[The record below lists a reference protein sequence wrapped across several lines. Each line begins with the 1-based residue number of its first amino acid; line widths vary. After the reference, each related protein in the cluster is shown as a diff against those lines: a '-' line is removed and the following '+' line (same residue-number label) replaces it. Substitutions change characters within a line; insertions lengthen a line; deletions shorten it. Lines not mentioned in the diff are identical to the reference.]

1 MPVADLDRRI
11 VGEESQLAVHA
22 AIKKIRVF
30 KLHRSAEAGYDL
42 KEDRGW

>member
-1 MPVADLDRRI
+1 MPVADLDHRV

-30 KLHRSAEAGYDL
+30 NCTEAPKLDTT
-42 KEDRGW
+42 